1 MRNNLEI
8 NKNVFIAD
16 EWRLAWGS
24 SEKHLAVTLKGAVIH
39 GKEYNGEFYAIQG
52 PRDTPDG
59 GSRAPYFHV
68 SRSRPL
74 SYELTEAAAKVLAA
88 FTMKYAPPLVHL
100 LTPEKIE
107 ERLEEER
114 QRLNRAAALEVVGYG
129 QEMRLN

>member
-1 MRNNLEI
+1 MGNNLEI

-16 EWRLAWGS
+16 EWRLGWGG
-24 SEKHLAVTLKGAVIH
+24 EKHLAVTLKGAVIY
-39 GKEYNGEFYAIQG
+39 GKEYNGEFYAIQE

-59 GSRAPYFHV
+59 GSHAPSFDIYKNP
-68 SRSRPL
+68 S
-74 SYELTEAAAKVLAA
+74 SYGLTEAAAKVLAA
-88 FTMKYAPPLVHL
+88 FTMKYAPPLVQR

-114 QRLNRAAALEVVGYG
+114 QHLFRAAALEVVGYG

>member
-16 EWRLAWGS
+16 EWRPGWDGT
-24 SEKHLAVTLKGAVIH
+24 KHLAVTLKGAVIY
-39 GKEYNGEFYAIQG
+39 GKAYNGTFYAIQE

-59 GSRAPYFHV
+59 GSRAPYFDIYKNP
-68 SRSRPL
+68 S
-74 SYELTEAAAKVLAA
+74 SYVLTEAAAKVLAA
-88 FTMKYAPPLVHL
+88 FTMKYAPPLVQL
-100 LTPEKIE
+100 LTPEKI
-107 ERLEEER
+107 EEER

>member
-16 EWRLAWGS
+16 EWRPGWGGT
-24 SEKHLAVTLKGAVIH
+24 KHLAVTLKGAVIH
-39 GKEYNGEFYAIQG
+39 GKEYNGTFYAIQE

-59 GSRAPYFHV
+59 GSRAPYFDTYEK
-68 SRSRPL
+68 SPI
-74 SYELTEAAAKVLAA
+74 YELTESAAKVLAA
-88 FTMKYAPPLVHL
+88 FTMKYAPPLVQL

>member
-8 NKNVFIAD
+8 NKNVFIED
-16 EWRLAWGS
+16 EWRLAWG
-24 SEKHLAVTLKGAVIH
+24 SEKHLAVTLKGAVIY
-39 GKEYNGEFYAIQG
+39 GKEYNGTFYAIQG

-59 GSRAPYFHV
+59 GSCAPYFYAYKN
-68 SRSRPL
+68 PL
-74 SYELTEAAAKVLAA
+74 SHELTEAAAKVLAA
-88 FTMKYAPPLVHL
+88 FTMKYAPPLVQL

>member
-8 NKNVFIAD
+8 NKNVFIAN
-16 EWRLAWGS
+16 EWRLGWGGA
-24 SEKHLAVTLKGAVIH
+24 KHLVVILTGAVIH
-39 GKEYNGEFYAIQG
+39 GKEYNGEFYAIQE

-59 GSRAPYFHV
+59 GSRAPYFDIYKNP
-68 SRSRPL
+68 S
-74 SYELTEAAAKVLAA
+74 SYVLTEAAAKVLAA
-88 FTMKYAPPLVHL
+88 FTMKYAPPLVQL

-114 QRLNRAAALEVVGYG
+114 QRLNRAAALEVVSYG

>member
-16 EWRLAWGS
+16 EWRMAWGG
-24 SEKHLAVTLKGAVIH
+24 EKHLAVTLKGAVIY
-39 GKEYNGEFYAIQG
+39 GKEYNGEFYAIQE

-59 GSRAPYFHV
+59 GSHAPYFDTYEM
-68 SRSRPL
+68 SPI
-74 SYELTEAAAKVLAA
+74 YELTEAAAKVLAA
-88 FTMKYAPPLVHL
+88 FTMKYAPPLVQL

-107 ERLEEER
+107 ELLEAER
-114 QRLNRAAALEVVGYG
+114 ERLNRAAALEVVGYG

>member
-1 MRNNLEI
+1 MRDNLEI

-16 EWRLAWGS
+16 EWRLAWE

-39 GKEYNGEFYAIQG
+39 GKEYNGTFYAIQR
-52 PRDTPDG
+52 PRDEET
-59 GSRAPYFHV
+59 GSSCAPYFYASHN
-68 SRSRPL
+68 RPP
-74 SYELTEAAAKVLAA
+74 SYELTKAAAKVLAA
-88 FTMKYAPPLVHL
+88 FTMKYAPPLVQL

-114 QRLNRAAALEVVGYG
+114 QRLNRAAALEVVSYG

>member
-16 EWRLAWGS
+16 EWRLVWG
-24 SEKHLAVTLKGAVIH
+24 SEKHLTVTLKGAVIH
-39 GKEYNGEFYAIQG
+39 GKEYNGTFYAIQG
-52 PRDTPDG
+52 PKDAPDG
-59 GSRAPYFHV
+59 GSRAPYFDTGI
-68 SRSRPL
+68 RPP

-88 FTMKYAPPLVHL
+88 FTMRYAPPLVQL

-107 ERLEEER
+107 EQLEKER

>member
-16 EWRLAWGS
+16 EWRLVWG
-24 SEKHLAVTLKGAVIH
+24 SEKHLAVTLKGAVIND
-39 GKEYNGEFYAIQG
+39 KEYNGTFYAIQG

-59 GSRAPYFHV
+59 GSCAPYFDTYKK
-68 SRSRPL
+68 SPI
-74 SYELTEAAAKVLAA
+74 YELTEAAAKVLAA
-88 FTMKYAPPLVHL
+88 FTMKYAPPLVQL

-107 ERLEEER
+107 EQLEEER

>member
-16 EWRLAWGS
+16 EWRLAWGNK
-24 SEKHLAVTLKGAVIH
+24 KHLAVTLKGAVIN
-39 GKEYNGEFYAIQG
+39 GKEYNGTFYAIQG
-52 PRDTPDG
+52 PRDTPGG
-59 GSRAPYFHV
+59 GSRAPYFDIYKNPSGYV
-68 SRSRPL
+68 
-74 SYELTEAAAKVLAA
+74 LTEAAAKVLAA
-88 FTMKYAPPLVHL
+88 FTMKYAPPLVQL

>member
-16 EWRLAWGS
+16 EWRLVLG

-39 GKEYNGEFYAIQG
+39 GKEYNGEFYAIQE

-59 GSRAPYFHV
+59 GSRAPYFDTYKM
-68 SRSRPL
+68 SPI
-74 SYELTEAAAKVLAA
+74 YELTEAAAKVLAA
-88 FTMKYAPPLVHL
+88 FTMKYAPPLVQL

-107 ERLEEER
+107 ELLEAER
-114 QRLNRAAALEVVGYG
+114 ERLNRAAALEVVGYG

>member
-1 MRNNLEI
+1 MCDNLEI

-16 EWRLAWGS
+16 EWRLGWES
-24 SEKHLAVTLKGAVIH
+24 DKHLAVTLKGAVIY
-39 GKEYNGEFYAIQG
+39 GREYNGTFYAIQG

-59 GSRAPYFHV
+59 GSCAPYFNTYKNPP
-68 SRSRPL
+68 R
-74 SYELTEAAAKVLAA
+74 YELTEAAGKVLAA
-88 FTMKYAPPLVHL
+88 FTMKYAPPLVQL

-129 QEMRLN
+129 QEVRLN

>member
-16 EWRLAWGS
+16 EWRLGWES
-24 SEKHLAVTLKGAVIH
+24 DKHLAVTLIGAVIY
-39 GKEYNGEFYAIQG
+39 GREYNGTFYAIQR

-59 GSRAPYFHV
+59 GSCAPYFNTYKNPP
-68 SRSRPL
+68 R
-74 SYELTEAAAKVLAA
+74 YELTEAAGKVLAA
-88 FTMKYAPPLVHL
+88 FTMKYAPPLVQL

>member
-16 EWRLAWGS
+16 EWRLGWGGP
-24 SEKHLAVTLKGAVIH
+24 KHLAVTLKGAVIH
-39 GKEYNGEFYAIQG
+39 GKEYNGEFYAIQE

-59 GSRAPYFHV
+59 GSCAPYFDTYEM
-68 SRSRPL
+68 SPI
-74 SYELTEAAAKVLAA
+74 YELTEAAAKVLAA
-88 FTMKYAPPLVHL
+88 FTMKYAPPLVQL

>member
-16 EWRLAWGS
+16 EWRMAWGG
-24 SEKHLAVTLKGAVIH
+24 EKHLAVTLKGAVIY
-39 GKEYNGEFYAIQG
+39 GKEYNGEFYAIQE

-59 GSRAPYFHV
+59 GSCAPYFDTYEE
-68 SRSRPL
+68 SPI
-74 SYELTEAAAKVLAA
+74 YELTEAAAKVLAA
-88 FTMKYAPPLVHL
+88 FTMRYAPPLVQL

-114 QRLNRAAALEVVGYG
+114 QHLNRAAALEVVGYG

>member
-24 SEKHLAVTLKGAVIH
+24 EKQLAVTLKGAVIH
-39 GKEYNGEFYAIQG
+39 GKEYNGTFYAIQG

-59 GSRAPYFHV
+59 GSCAPYFD
-68 SRSRPL
+68 
-74 SYELTEAAAKVLAA
+74 SYKNPSSYGLTEAAAKVLAA
-88 FTMKYAPPLVHL
+88 FTMKYAPPLVQL

-107 ERLEEER
+107 EQLEEER
-114 QRLNRAAALEVVGYG
+114 QRLNRAAAREVVGYG

>member
-16 EWRLAWGS
+16 KWRPGWDDK
-24 SEKHLAVTLKGAVIH
+24 KHLAVTLKGAVIH
-39 GKEYNGEFYAIQG
+39 GKEYNGTFYAIQG
-52 PRDTPDG
+52 PRDEETG
-59 GSRAPYFHV
+59 ASCAPYFHV
-68 SRSRPL
+68 SHNRPL
-74 SYELTEAAAKVLAA
+74 SYELTKAAAKVLAA
-88 FTMKYAPPLVHL
+88 FTMKYAPPLVQL

-129 QEMRLN
+129 QELRLN

>member
-1 MRNNLEI
+1 MGNNLEI

-16 EWRLAWGS
+16 EWRLVWG

-39 GKEYNGEFYAIQG
+39 GKEYNGEFYAIQE

-59 GSRAPYFHV
+59 GSRAPYFDIYKKP
-68 SRSRPL
+68 S
-74 SYELTEAAAKVLAA
+74 SYALTEAAAKVLAA
-88 FTMKYAPPLVHL
+88 FTMKYAPPLVQL

-107 ERLEEER
+107 ERLDWER

>member
-16 EWRLAWGS
+16 EWRMGWGS
-24 SEKHLAVTLKGAVIH
+24 RKKLTVTLKGAVIN
-39 GKEYNGEFYAIQG
+39 GKEYDGTFYAIQE

-59 GSRAPYFHV
+59 GSHAPYFDTYEM
-68 SRSRPL
+68 SPI
-74 SYELTEAAAKVLAA
+74 YELTEAAAKVLAA
-88 FTMKYAPPLVHL
+88 FTMKYAPPLVQL

-114 QRLNRAAALEVVGYG
+114 QHLFRAAALEVVGYG

>member
-16 EWRLAWGS
+16 EWRLGWGGP
-24 SEKHLAVTLKGAVIH
+24 KHLAVTLKGAVIH
-39 GKEYNGEFYAIQG
+39 GKEYNGEFYAIQE

-59 GSRAPYFHV
+59 GSRAPYFDIYKNP
-68 SRSRPL
+68 S

-88 FTMKYAPPLVHL
+88 FTMKYAPPLVQL

-114 QRLNRAAALEVVGYG
+114 
-129 QEMRLN
+129 

>member
-16 EWRLAWGS
+16 EWRLAVES
-24 SEKHLAVTLKGAVIH
+24 KKHLAVTLKGAVIN
-39 GKEYNGEFYAIQG
+39 GKEYNGTFYAIQR
-52 PRDTPDG
+52 PRDEETG
-59 GSRAPYFHV
+59 SSRAPYFDTYKGL
-68 SRSRPL
+68 PF
-74 SYELTEAAAKVLAA
+74 YELTDAAAKVLSA
-88 FTMKYAPPLVHL
+88 FTMKYAPPLVQL

>member
-8 NKNVFIAD
+8 NKNVFIAG
-16 EWRLAWGS
+16 EWRSGWEDKKYLV
-24 SEKHLAVTLKGAVIH
+24 VTLEGAVIY
-39 GKEYNGEFYAIQG
+39 GKEYNGTFYAVQE

-59 GSRAPYFHV
+59 GSRAPYFDIYKNP
-68 SRSRPL
+68 S
-74 SYELTEAAAKVLAA
+74 SYVLTEAAAKVLAA
-88 FTMKYAPPLVHL
+88 FTMKYAPPLVQL

>member
-16 EWRLAWGS
+16 EWRLGWGGN
-24 SEKHLAVTLKGAVIH
+24 KHLAVTLKGAVIH
-39 GKEYNGEFYAIQG
+39 GKEYNGTFYAIQG
-52 PRDTPDG
+52 PRDEETG
-59 GSRAPYFHV
+59 ASCAPYFHV
-68 SRSRPL
+68 SHSRPL

-88 FTMKYAPPLVHL
+88 FTMKYAPPLVQL